1 MRYKIKTS
9 IIFLLIN
16 FHLSHSSLETF
27 SSILSGKETQSPQKN
42 SFLESINKQIDVLKK
57 EQADKKAK
65 NSTASLLEKTEQKI
79 HALKEKLKTTPNN
92 EKPII
97 AKKITILN
105 TQIQPLLLELQ
116 QTFLQLDAVL
126 EKNILAHQEY
136 RDDPDYKT
144 IRLQKKSYY
153 TFEDIQSIDTLII
166 TSEKKLALCEEK
178 KKNIT
183 LDLHNKKKSL
193 EVLNEEYK
201 QKKKEQEDFAHKALQ
216 LTATNSFSLAHAR
229 QEGDLLDIQEN
240 FLDIKRN
247 FFELKS
253 KELEHRLAFLDFQ
266 TVILQNK
273 ITILK
278 EEYALIKK
286 SLKVDDQYLAQ
297 QQTQL
302 EKRRL
307 AALNLRNHYYSQI
320 SVYNG
325 LKDDG
330 QKQLNLSLQQLG
342 LQQNDLIGLD
352 DWKKQFNS
360 INQWIAGAK
369 IGNILVAQ
377 NELSVYKDYIEG
389 QIELEKNK
397 LLEEELNVDIIH
409 SWNKMTMH
417 KFALDTD
424 QEINAE
430 VDHYEHIKN
439 DLETGISLVLDKK
452 IHATTAI
459 ASLNRSLSNLRSK
472 IKDIAIQK
480 DKLFKENSND
490 YAQVQGLLKN
500 AQDHLSSQIDLLGK
514 LLDLYN
520 QLHYKIA
527 IQIKKI
533 DSVIIRLKEKSWWA
547 QANEI
552 KWEQIRTFL
561 PHIHRFMQDYALL
574 CKKFF
579 SKETLQ
585 AENIQSSLAYYANNL
600 LEAAHILLKII
611 CIIFLFFFIKMTLPY
626 AEKALIKRVQNSP
639 LLHKYFFAALLLINF
654 IHKNLHLLFIWLVL
668 YIQTLWVQHGSD
680 FFNISFYLCSIPF
693 WLYLSSLF
701 FMYFKEKNAAH
712 GFVFISKEYKGRFF
726 IPFSLFAYS
735 SCIILF
741 FRQAFLVA
749 EYNSDV
755 PTLLLALNF
764 IFLQLALISLIDKK
778 HALAIIPTTTPLWEW
793 IEEHVARFYYVLLA
807 IAVGII
813 ILSNPYLGYGR
824 LVIPIFLKIVFTL
837 SCLPLFSWL
846 YKIVRKVSLELFFTS
861 DDEIIKERFTY
872 SKTWH
877 GFFVIAMLFVFL
889 GLALLVVAKVWSY
902 PLSFKTIGQLL
913 RYEISIIDYD
923 TMTGRPIPLTIL
935 SLFKTIFFVI
945 MSIIISFI
953 VNRFILQR
961 IFDPGLIGLGLQNTL
976 LTLSR
981 YLIVLAGLLIGL
993 NNVGLSTI
1001 IVRFFFILA
1010 ALGFALKEPL
1020 SDFFCY
1026 FILLVQRPIK
1036 IGDFIMLNE
1045 EIMGVVR
1052 HITPRSVIIRKKNS
1066 TTILVPNSHF
1076 ITNSIT
1082 NWSYSKTFLGFNDIL
1097 LTVTYEADPH
1107 FVKEIILK
1115 TLDSHMAILKNPS
1128 PVVMLSDFAEN
1139 GYEFTLRGYIS
1150 AEKVLDQFMIA
1161 SDVRI
1166 ELVKALKNN
1175 NIEIARPIRYIK
1187 KIN

>member
-1 MRYKIKTS
+1 MRHTIKTS

-16 FHLSHSSLETF
+16 FHLSYSSLETF
-27 SSILSGKETQSPQKN
+27 SSILSGKESQSPQKN
-42 SFLESINKQIDVLKK
+42 SFLDSINKQITALKK
-57 EQADKKAK
+57 EQTDKKAK
-65 NSTASLLEKTEQKI
+65 NNSTFLLEKTEQKI
-79 HALKEKLKTTPNN
+79 SSLKEKLKTASSG
-92 EKPII
+92 EKQII
-97 AKKITILN
+97 TKKIAILN
-105 TQIQPLLLELQ
+105 AQTQPLLLELQ
-116 QTFLQLDAVL
+116 QTFTQLDTLL

-136 RDDPDYKT
+136 RDDPDYKA
-144 IRLQKKSYY
+144 IRPQKKSYY
-153 TFEDIQSIDTLII
+153 TFEDLQLIDTLII

-178 KKNIT
+178 KKNIESDS
-183 LDLHNKKKSL
+183 LNKKKNL
-193 EVLNEEYK
+193 DTLNEEYK
-201 QKKKEQEDFAHKALQ
+201 LKKKEQEEFAHKALQ
-216 LTATNSFSLAHAR
+216 LTASNSFSLAHAR

-240 FLDIKRN
+240 FLDIKKEL
-247 FFELKS
+247 FELKI

-266 TVILQNK
+266 IFILQNK
-273 ITILK
+273 IVILK
-278 EEYALIKK
+278 EEYTLIKK

-297 QQTQL
+297 QQAQL
-302 EKRRL
+302 DRRRI
-307 AALNLRNHYYSQI
+307 AALNLKNHYYNQI

-330 QKQLNLSLQQLG
+330 QRQLLLSLQQLG

-352 DWKKQFNS
+352 DWKKPFNS
-360 INQWIAGAK
+360 INQWISGAK

-377 NELSVYKDYIEG
+377 NELGVYRDYIEG

-430 VDHYEHIKN
+430 VGHYEQIKN
-439 DLETGISLVLDKK
+439 ELEAQISVVLDKK
-452 IHATTAI
+452 INSTTSVA
-459 ASLNRSLSNLRSK
+459 ALNRSLSNLRSK
-472 IKDIAIQK
+472 IKDISFQQ
-480 DKLFKENSND
+480 DKLFKDNAND

-533 DSVIIRLKEKSWWA
+533 DSVIVRLKEKSWWE
-547 QANEI
+547 QVNEI

-561 PHIHRFMQDYALL
+561 PHISRFIQDYTAL
-574 CKKFF
+574 CKKTV
-579 SKETLQ
+579 SKETIQTQNIASLLQ
-585 AENIQSSLAYYANNL
+585 YYGNNL
-600 LEAAHILLKII
+600 IETGNLLLKILLI
-611 CIIFLFFFIKMTLPY
+611 LFLFF
-626 AEKALIKRVQNSP
+626 LIKASIPSIQKTLAKKIQNAP
-639 LLHKYFFAALLLINF
+639 QLHKYFFAGLLILNF
-654 IHKNLHLLFIWLVL
+654 FYMYIRPLFVWLVL
-668 YIQTLWVQHGSD
+668 FIQISWMHYTND

-693 WLYLSSLF
+693 WLYLSYVFSL
-701 FMYFKEKNAAH
+701 YFKEKNAAH
-712 GFVFISKEYKGRFF
+712 GFVFISKEYEKRFF
-726 IPFSLFAYS
+726 IAFSLLAYS
-735 SCIILF
+735 SCILLF
-741 FRQAFLVA
+741 FRQAFLLA

-764 IFLQLALISLIDKK
+764 IFLQLALISLIEKK
-778 HALAIIPTTTPLWEW
+778 HVLAIIPTKTPLWEW
-793 IEEHVARFYYVLLA
+793 IEEHVERFYYVLFAVA
-807 IAVGII
+807 IGII

-824 LVIPIFLKIVFTL
+824 LVLPIFLKIIFTL

-889 GLALLVVAKVWSY
+889 GLVLLVLAKVWSY
-902 PLSFKTIGQLL
+902 PLSFKTVGQLL

-923 TMTGRPIPLTIL
+923 TLTGRPIPLTIL

-981 YLIVLAGLLIGL
+981 YLIVLTGLLIGL

-1001 IVRFFFILA
+1001 IVRFFLILV

-1082 NWSYSKTFLGFNDIL
+1082 NWSYSKTFLAFNDIL
-1097 LTVTYEADPH
+1097 ITVSYNSDPS
-1107 FVKEIILK
+1107 FVKELIFK
-1115 TLDSHMAILKNPS
+1115 TLDAHTAILKNPS
-1128 PVVMLSDFAEN
+1128 PIVMLSDFAEN

-1150 AEKVLDQFMIA
+1150 ADKVLDQFAIA
-1161 SDVRI
+1161 SDIRI
-1166 ELVKALKNN
+1166 DLVKVLDKHG
-1175 NIEIARPIRYIK
+1175 IEIARPVRYIK
-1187 KIN
+1187 NIN

>member
-1 MRYKIKTS
+1 MRYKIKTN

-16 FHLSHSSLETF
+16 FHFSHSSLETF
-27 SSILSGKETQSPQKN
+27 SSILSGKETQSSPKN
-42 SFLESINKQIDVLKK
+42 SFLESINKQIDALKK

-65 NSTASLLEKTEQKI
+65 NNTASLLEKTEQKI
-79 HALKEKLKTTPNN
+79 HVLKEKLKTAANN

-97 AKKITILN
+97 AKKITVLN

-116 QTFLQLDAVL
+116 QTFLQLDLVL
-126 EKNILAHQEY
+126 EKNILAHQAY
-136 RDDPDYKT
+136 RDDPDCKA
-144 IRLQKKSYY
+144 IQLQKKSYY

-166 TSEKKLALCEEK
+166 TSEKKLVLCEEK

-183 LDLHNKKKSL
+183 LDLYNKKKIL
-193 EVLNEEYK
+193 EALNEEYK
-201 QKKKEQEDFAHKALQ
+201 QKKKEQEEFAHKVLQ
-216 LTATNSFSLAHAR
+216 LTAGNSFSLANAR

-240 FLDIKRN
+240 FLETKRI
-247 FFELKS
+247 FSELKI

-266 TVILQNK
+266 IFILQNK
-273 ITILK
+273 IAILK
-278 EEYALIKK
+278 EEYTLIQK
-286 SLKVDDQYLAQ
+286 SLKVDDQYLNQ
-297 QQTQL
+297 QQAQL

-330 QKQLNLSLQQLG
+330 QKQLTLSLQQLG

-352 DWKKQFNS
+352 DWKKEFGS

-377 NELSVYKDYIEG
+377 NELTVYKDYIEG

-439 DLETGISLVLDKK
+439 ELEAGIVLVLDKK

-490 YAQVQGLLKN
+490 HAQVQGLLKN

-561 PHIHRFMQDYALL
+561 PHIYRFMQDYTLL

-579 SKETLQ
+579 SKET
-585 AENIQSSLAYYANNL
+585 IQPEIISSSLSYYANNI
-600 LEAAHILLKII
+600 LETTHILLKII
-611 CIIFLFFFIKMTLPY
+611 FIIFLFFFMKKVFPFIKKMLI
-626 AEKALIKRVQNSP
+626 EKIQNNRF
-639 LLHKYFFAALLLINF
+639 LHKYFFAGLILLSF
-654 IHKNLHLLFIWLVL
+654 IHKNLLWLFIWFVF
-668 YIQTLWVQHGSD
+668 YIETLWTQHTNNL
-680 FFNISFYLCSIPF
+680 FNISFYLCSIPF
-693 WLYLSSLF
+693 WLYLSSMAF
-701 FMYFKEKNAAH
+701 IYFKEKNSAH
-712 GFVFISKEYKGRFF
+712 GFIFISKEYESRFL
-726 IPFSLFAYS
+726 IAFSLFTYS

-741 FRQAFLVA
+741 FRQAFLIA

-778 HALAIIPTTTPLWEW
+778 HVLAIIPTTTPLWEW
-793 IEEHVARFYYVLLA
+793 IEEHIARFYYILLI

-824 LVIPIFLKIVFTL
+824 LVLPIFLKIIFTL

-846 YKIVRKVSLELFFTS
+846 YKIVRKISLELFFTS

-889 GLALLVVAKVWSY
+889 GLVLLVVAKVWSY

-923 TMTGRPIPLTIL
+923 TLTGRPIPLTIL

-981 YLIVLAGLLIGL
+981 YLIVLMGLLIGL

-1001 IVRFFFILA
+1001 IVRFFLILV

-1045 EIMGVVR
+1045 EIIGVVR

-1082 NWSYSKTFLGFNDIL
+1082 NWSYSKTFLAFNDIL
-1097 LTVTYEADPH
+1097 ITVTYDADPH
-1107 FVKEIILK
+1107 FAKDLMMK
-1115 TLDSHMAILKNPS
+1115 TLETNSALLKNPS
-1128 PVVMLSDFAEN
+1128 PVVMLSNFAEN

-1150 AEKVLDQFMIA
+1150 ADKVLDQFMIA
-1161 SDVRI
+1161 SDIRI
-1166 ELVKALKNN
+1166 ELVRALKNN
-1175 NIEIARPIRYIK
+1175 NIEIARPVRYIK
-1187 KIN
+1187 NMS